1 MRCDSFRRSKTSEK
15 IASLIFLIGLYSSI
29 YTFTKFI
36 IRNYGTVRKDI
47 SNYSASTFK
56 LQDLTGELSDRLQ
69 AAIGQSF
76 KT

>member
-1 MRCDSFRRSKTSEK
+1 M
-15 IASLIFLIGLYSSI
+15 
-29 YTFTKFI
+29 
-36 IRNYGTVRKDI
+36 NYVTVRNDI